1 MHGEKAAYLLKFI
14 LLFLKCVKTSICN
27 GFGTLPLLAQK
38 TSWPTFTVHSEGLS
52 ETFSYK

>member
-1 MHGEKAAYLLKFI
+1 
-14 LLFLKCVKTSICN
+14 
-27 GFGTLPLLAQK
+27 LAQK